1 MEKKART
8 GMTKGNMQQVYVAG
22 DNIVSP
28 LGRTTGENFDQVL
41 QGSSGIAL
49 HDNAAYAAAPFYGAM
64 MAPGR
69 LDAFTA
75 GYNVN
80 GYTQF
85 EKLLVASVEN
95 ALQQTDIT
103 LTDKRT
109 GFIIST
115 TKGNIALLEQ
125 QPEGA
130 APPLEDMQLFAT
142 AKKIAAYFNAANVP
156 LVVSSACISGLAA
169 VLTGKRL
176 IESGRYDHVVVT
188 GADMLTRFV
197 LSGFQSFQAVSP
209 APCQPFDAHRSGV
222 TLGEGAATVVLS
234 RNRGNALFSLGAGAV
249 SNDANHIS
257 GPSRT
262 GLELAAVM
270 RLAVE
275 GSGLSPEDIGFVS
288 AHGTATLYND
298 EMEAKALH
306 HAGLAATP
314 VNSLKGY
321 YGHTLGAAGLLEA
334 VISMQAMKA
343 GVVLPT
349 KGFKT
354 PGVSMP
360 VNVNNTLLQKNVSC
374 FLKTVSGFGG
384 CNAAMV
390 FKFLEQD

>member
-1 MEKKART
+1 
-8 GMTKGNMQQVYVAG
+8 MQQVYVVG
-22 DNIVSP
+22 DNIVGP
-28 LGRTTGENFDQVL
+28 LGSTTGENFDQVL
-41 QGSSGIAL
+41 LGNSGIGL
-49 HDNAAYAAAPFYGAM
+49 HDNAAYTPAPFYGAM
-64 MAPGR
+64 MAPGL
-69 LDAFTA
+69 LDTFTG
-75 GYNVN
+75 GYNVD
-80 GYTQF
+80 GYTRF
-85 EKLLVASVEN
+85 EKLLVASVQN
-95 ALQQTDIT
+95 ALQQTAIT

-115 TKGNIALLEQ
+115 TKGNIELLEQ
-125 QPEGA
+125 QPGGA
-130 APPLEDMQLFAT
+130 TPPVADMQLFTT
-142 AKKIAAYFNAANVP
+142 AKKIASYFNAANPP
-156 LVVSSACISGLAA
+156 LVISSACISGLAA
-169 VLTGKRL
+169 ILTGKRL

-188 GADMLTRFV
+188 GADVLTRFV

-209 APCQPFDAHRSGV
+209 EPCKPFDANRSGV

-234 RNRGNALFSLGAGAV
+234 RNNTNATFLLGAGAI

-270 RLAVE
+270 QLAVN
-275 GSGLSPEDIGFVS
+275 GSGLSPADIGFVS

-306 HAGLAATP
+306 HAGLADTP

-321 YGHTLGAAGLLEA
+321 YGHTLGAAGLIEA
-334 VISMQAMKA
+334 IISMHAMKA

-349 KGFKT
+349 KGFEI

-360 VNVNNTLLQKNVSC
+360 VNVNNTLLQKRSSH

-390 FKFLEQD
+390 FGFPVQD